1 MARNKC
7 LYRYDVELTVQTPV
21 GWKPRTLKF
30 LFTSVFDKKG
40 LEEQASSIVKDM
52 VIPSLKEQNPR
63 VSFKDKIKVSVTPVH
78 GVFTLRDNNIKGES
92 DE

>member
-7 LYRYDVELTVQTPV
+7 LYRYDVELTVLTPV

-30 LFTSVFDKKG
+30 LFTSVSDRKN

-63 VSFKDKIKVSVTPVH
+63 VSFKDKVKVSVTPVH
-78 GVFTLRDNNIKGES
+78 GAFTLGDNSIKDKS